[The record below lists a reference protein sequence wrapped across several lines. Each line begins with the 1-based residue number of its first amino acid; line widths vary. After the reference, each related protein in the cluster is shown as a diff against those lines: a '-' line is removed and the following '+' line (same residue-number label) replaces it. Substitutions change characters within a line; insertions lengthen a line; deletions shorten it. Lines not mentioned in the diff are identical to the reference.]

1 MTQLADTLLS
11 HPLPRSVED
20 GKLSV
25 VRTPSES
32 PSRSRSPAKSEKQT
46 LPIRSR
52 DRSYGTSPGLS
63 DAEIRPV
70 RSLSAPSML
79 WHHPHDAHQPENPR
93 RFPSAPP
100 QKRET
105 RSSGE
110 VDIPPLSATAMN
122 HLGRVLQNQFGQ
134 MQDMQDDRL
143 EPVPPTPKG
152 RRKVKEPADLAELGT
167 RKDFIHRL
175 VENQCFI
182 AGFMTLTLFA
192 LFVPDID
199 LLLGTVE
206 TQQILSVVMT
216 VACFLFLFEI
226 VVQCFGKK
234 SYVFGAYFWLDVI
247 ALISL
252 LPDTWLFKAVF
263 ESNQAFV
270 AGRSSRLARLLRIA
284 SRSSKA
290 TRLNRLTRIVRVAAL
305 MPRLGKVCSKRVKVN
320 ATNRVLD
327 KKLRRVFN
335 FLDNDM
341 DGLIPRIA
349 VPSVVAKLKAGD
361 ASDEQSVALV
371 NLMKCKVASTLG
383 AMRRLGTKANRS
395 EHVSEG
401 ARSKTSQRMLD
412 FDFEPESPNPSQA
425 TSGPG
430 PMDALPTP
438 FSTEHQSIPPKPE
451 SSHASPR
458 RRSPLSRAH
467 TIQARMKVSLATSTA
482 SQLTKQTPDE
492 EEEEDVG
499 MIDFEAFKELMLE
512 DKWVEEK
519 LRRSCEQQL
528 KQASNMKNLTS
539 RHAEYVA
546 VQVALG
552 VLALLFVLNIIEPTL
567 TNNSALRGLGF
578 CDNLVRSEF
587 PDIGDHAEVPEL
599 VNEQVEVWLHAMEK
613 SIGTR
618 SLLYLDLDK
627 KVYCNEISSGGSCSS
642 VQFFKGPRRVLND
655 LDDDVRSTG
664 IRQVDLVLLRFP
676 DFSDSEVSPE
686 ELELRTTAIAVIFDR
701 ARTSTEAWMSLST
714 TASVIVII
722 LLGIVLLTRDLTYLS
737 HHLLRPLRDLA
748 DDMESIAQFAGVG
761 SEEEAGGEPE
771 TSEVLLIRRTFDNMK
786 KAVRSWGKY
795 VPLPVVQL
803 LLRDGEEAKLEVKER
818 EVTMFF
824 SDIAN
829 FTTIVESIEPAAC
842 LLLLSRYFNDMSKV
856 IDEHSGVVLEF
867 IGDAIQCVY
876 GAPLENERHP
886 TLAVEAALRMLG
898 ALRRIRDWC
907 KEHRL
912 PEVNIRCGVHTGRVL
927 VGNMGFSSRM
937 KYGIVGEESTIAGKL
952 EELNKT
958 YKTRILISESTYEL
972 LDPNEFFIRPVDF
985 TYLRQVQE
993 ATSELVYEVMP
1004 MKTKKPSSPL
1014 KRILSLH
1021 AEGICE
1027 YRRRE
1032 FSSAA
1037 RKFEQVNTILA
1048 DFNGEDDVPSSLMA
1062 KRCTTLAEV
1071 PPSNEWDGTWDSYVD
1086 SLGV

>member
-1 MTQLADTLLS
+1 M
-11 HPLPRSVED
+11 
-20 GKLSV
+20 
-25 VRTPSES
+25 
-32 PSRSRSPAKSEKQT
+32 
-46 LPIRSR
+46 
-52 DRSYGTSPGLS
+52 
-63 DAEIRPV
+63 
-70 RSLSAPSML
+70 
-79 WHHPHDAHQPENPR
+79 
-93 RFPSAPP
+93 
-100 QKRET
+100 
-105 RSSGE
+105 
-110 VDIPPLSATAMN
+110 VDFQPLSATARN
-122 HLGRVLQNQFGQ
+122 HLGRILQGQFG
-134 MQDMQDDRL
+134 MQEDGLD
-143 EPVPPTPKG
+143 EPVPSSPVG
-152 RRKVKEPADLAELGT
+152 RRKVREPVELAELSKK
-167 RKDFIHRL
+167 KDFIHRL
-175 VENQCFI
+175 VENQCFVG
-182 AGFMTLTLFA
+182 GFMVLTLFA
-192 LFVPDID
+192 LFVPDLD

-206 TQQILSVVMT
+206 TQQLLSVVMT
-216 VACFLFLFEI
+216 VACFLFLIEI

-234 SYVFGAYFWLDVI
+234 GYVFGAYFWLDVI

-270 AGRSSRLARLLRIA
+270 AGRSSRLARLLRVA

-305 MPRLGKVCSKRVKVN
+305 MPRLGKVCSKRAKVN
-320 ATNRVLD
+320 DTNRVLD

-335 FLDNDM
+335 FLDSDM
-341 DGLIPRIA
+341 DGLVSRVA
-349 VPSVVAKLKAGD
+349 VPSVVAELKAGD
-361 ASDEQSVALV
+361 ASDEQVALV
-371 NLMKCKVASTLG
+371 NLMKSKVASTLG

-401 ARSKTSQRMLD
+401 ARSKASQRLE

-430 PMDALPTP
+430 PLDALPTP
-438 FSTEHQSIPPKPE
+438 CCSENQSIPPKPE

-467 TIQARMKVSLATSTA
+467 TVQARMKVSLATSTA

-492 EEEEDVG
+492 EEEEMGLV
-499 MIDFEAFKELMLE
+499 DFQAFKELMLE

-552 VLALLFVLNIIEPTL
+552 VLALLFVLNIIEPTV

-578 CDNLVRSEF
+578 CDKLVRQEF
-587 PDIGDHAEVPEL
+587 PDIPDYAEVPEL
-599 VNEQVEVWLHAMEK
+599 VKEQVEVWLHAMEK

-627 KVYCNEISSGGSCSS
+627 KVYCDEISSGDSCSS
-642 VQFFKGPRRVLND
+642 VQSFNGPRRVLND
-655 LDDDVRSTG
+655 LDDEVRNTG

-676 DFSDSEVSPE
+676 DFSDSEVSAE

-701 ARTSTEAWMSLST
+701 ARTSTEAWMSLLT

-722 LLGIVLLTRDLTYLS
+722 LAGIVLLTRDLTFLS

-803 LLRDGEEAKLEVKER
+803 LLRDGEEAKLEVRER
-818 EVTMFF
+818 KVTMFF

-842 LLLLSRYFNDMSKV
+842 LVLLSRYFNDMSKV
-856 IDEHSGVVLEF
+856 IDDHSGVVLEF

-907 KEHRL
+907 REHRL
-912 PEVNIRCGVHTGRVL
+912 PEVNIRCGIHTGNVL

-952 EELNKT
+952 EEMNKS
-958 YKTRILISESTYEL
+958 YKTRILISDSTYEM
-972 LDPNEFFIRPVDF
+972 LDPSEFFIRPVDF
-985 TYLRQVQE
+985 VNLRQVQE
-993 ATSELVYEVMP
+993 KDTSELVHEVMP

-1014 KRILSLH
+1014 KRIISLH

-1027 YRRRE
+1027 YRRKE
-1032 FSSAA
+1032 FTSAA

-1062 KRCTTLAEV
+1062 KRCATLAEV
-1071 PPSNEWDGTWDSYVD
+1071 PPPSEWDGTWDSYVD
-1086 SLGV
+1086 SLHL

>member
-1 MTQLADTLLS
+1 MTKLADTLLS

-20 GKLSV
+20 GKLAVGS
-25 VRTPSES
+25 TPTE
-32 PSRSRSPAKSEKQT
+32 RSPTRTSPARSDTKT

-52 DRSYGTSPGLS
+52 YSRGDGNSPGWS
-63 DAEIRPV
+63 DAEIRPM
-70 RSLSAPSML
+70 RSLSAPSL
-79 WHHPHDAHQPENPR
+79 VWHHPPHDSHQPENPR

-100 QKRET
+100 QNRET
-105 RSSGE
+105 KGSTDL
-110 VDIPPLSATAMN
+110 VDFQPLSATAMN
-122 HLGRVLQNQFGQ
+122 HLDRILQGQFGQ
-134 MQDMQDDRL
+134 MQDAGGDQRPSSPQGRKAQ
-143 EPVPPTPKG
+143 EPVDF
-152 RRKVKEPADLAELGT
+152 ADLETKQDCLA
-167 RKDFIHRL
+167 RL
-175 VENQCFI
+175 VDNQCFVG
-182 AGFMTLTLFA
+182 GFMLLTLFA
-192 LFVPDID
+192 LCVPDLD

-206 TQQILSVVMT
+206 SQQTLSVVMT
-216 VACFLFLFEI
+216 VACFLFLLEI
-226 VVQCFGKK
+226 IVQCFGKK
-234 SYVFGAYFWLDVI
+234 AYVFGAYFWLDVI

-320 ATNRVLD
+320 DTNRLLD

-341 DGLIPRIA
+341 DGSVPRVA

-361 ASDEQSVALV
+361 ASDEQAAAIV
-371 NLMKCKVASTLG
+371 NLMKSKVASTLG
-383 AMRRLGTKANRS
+383 AMRRLGTKAQRS
-395 EHVSEG
+395 EHISEG
-401 ARSKTSQRMLD
+401 TRSKASGRMTD
-412 FDFEPESPNPSQA
+412 FDFAPESPSASQA

-430 PMDALPTP
+430 GLDALPTP
-438 FSTEHQSIPPKPE
+438 CCSEHQSLAPKQE

-467 TIQARMKVSLATSTA
+467 TVQAKMKVSLATSTA
-482 SQLTKQTPDE
+482 SQLTLE
-492 EEEEDVG
+492 EYEVG
-499 MIDFEAFKELMLE
+499 MIDYSAFKQLMLE

-528 KQASNMKNLTS
+528 KGASNMKNLTS

-552 VLALLFVLNIIEPTL
+552 VLALLFVLNIIEPTV

-578 CDNLVRSEF
+578 CDRIVRKEF
-587 PDIGDHAEVPEL
+587 PDLTDNAAVPPL
-599 VNEQVEVWLHAMEK
+599 VTEQVEVWLHAMEK

-627 KVYCNEISSGGSCSS
+627 KVYCDEISSGDSCTSATS
-642 VQFFKGPRRVLND
+642 FHGPRRVLDD
-655 LDDDVRSTG
+655 LDDEVRRTG
-664 IRQVDLVLLRFP
+664 IRQVDLVLLRYP
-676 DFSDSEVSPE
+676 DFSDFEVSPE
-686 ELELRTTAIAVIFDR
+686 ELELGTTAIAVMFDR
-701 ARTSTEAWMSLST
+701 NRTSTEAWMSLLT
-714 TASVIVII
+714 TASVTLII
-722 LLGIVLLTRDLTYLS
+722 LAGIVLLTRDLTFLS

-748 DDMESIAQFAGVG
+748 DDMESIAQLAGVG
-761 SEEEAGGEPE
+761 TEEEASGEPE

-856 IDEHSGVVLEF
+856 IDDHSGVVLEF

-876 GAPLENERHP
+876 GAPLENDRHP

-898 ALRRIRDWC
+898 ALRRIKDWC

-912 PEVNIRCGVHTGRVL
+912 PEVSIRCGIHTGRVL

-937 KYGIVGEESTIAGKL
+937 KYGIVGEESTVASKL

-958 YKTRILISESTYEL
+958 YKTRILISESTFEK
-972 LDPNEFFIRPVDF
+972 LDPGEFFIRPVDF
-985 TYLRQVQE
+985 VYLKQVPE
-993 ATSELVYEVMP
+993 AISDSELVYEVMP
-1004 MKTKKPSSPL
+1004 LKLKGPSNPL
-1014 KRILSLH
+1014 KRIISLH
-1021 AEGICE
+1021 AEGLCE
-1027 YRRRE
+1027 YKRKE
-1032 FSSAA
+1032 FTSAA
-1037 RKFEQVNTILA
+1037 RKFEQVNAVLA
-1048 DFNGEDDVPSSLMA
+1048 DINQEDDAPSSLMI
-1062 KRCTTLAEV
+1062 KRCATLAEV
-1071 PPSNEWDGTWDSYVD
+1071 PPPNEWDGTWDSYVD
-1086 SLGV
+1086 SMGV